1 MQLKLDRLNFMGAQ
15 ANSIRLSI
23 KRTPSSRCGKINRYA
38 FRPRNSALL
47 YQNKIWRHIIAYVIC
62 GCRQNST
69 FQRQNSWFMSEISYF
84 GKTLKSSLQALW
96 ISNSSAASRIS
107 RLTLRNLWALRGYNF
122 RFWQNFKRDLQARK
136 INLQSRKLVNLYFTA
151 TQNLA
156 H

>member
-1 MQLKLDRLNFMGAQ
+1 MGAR

-38 FRPRNSALL
+38 FCPQKFGAAIPKQNLTPHIACVNLRSWANSTF
-47 YQNKIWRHIIAYVIC
+47 R
-62 GCRQNST
+62 RQNSC
-69 FQRQNSWFMSEISYF
+69 FMSEISYF
-84 GKTLKSSLQALW
+84 GETLKSGLQALW

-122 RFWQNFKRDLQARK
+122 IFWQNFKNDLQAHK
-136 INLQSRKLVNLYFTA
+136 INLQSRKLINLYFTA